1 MTCKK
6 TKNDHVNDQVNI
18 LQLTNNQLAILN
30 LIKQSDQTN
39 DQVNTLSISQKL
51 KLSYSTVK
59 RAIYVLQQNNFI
71 KRIGSDK
78 QWQRP
83 QAKGKLLPPLWQT
96 SPLISRETTLL
107 ARLLA

>member
-1 MTCKK
+1 MEKCKK
-6 TKNDHVNDQVNI
+6 VTIQRPRQNEKDPKNDHVNDQVNI
-18 LQLTNNQLAILN
+18 LQLTSNQLAILN

-78 QWQRP
+78 TGYWSVL
-83 QAKGKLLPPLWQT
+83 K
-96 SPLISRETTLL
+96 
-107 ARLLA
+107 